1 MAEIFIYPD
10 NLKSKAT
17 LWMWQLRDATIVV
30 GGVILSVFALVQT
43 GILIPMVITVV
54 YAILSIQVDGISI
67 LNLIQSAFFYFLF
80 KQQRYDWKA

>member
-1 MAEIFIYPD
+1 MFIYPD